1 MIFEAKMVAMEILNT
16 NHTRFTLPIGVRTEV
31 ATHYKFAKTPNIAG
45 ESLLLDWL

>member
-31 ATHYKFAKTPNIAG
+31 ATHFTWRRHLITG
-45 ESLLLDWL
+45 ERDR